1 MTPILRSRDPG
12 LQPERTALSWTRTA
26 VAMSVN
32 AALGL
37 RAGVTHESST
47 LVMLSLVLVAAATLM
62 FIYGRQRA
70 HVLAI
75 QTPGPPSLASVR
87 VCWTVSMSTVL
98 ASIVGLMA
106 IAK

>member
-1 MTPILRSRDPG
+1 MTPILRARDPG

-37 RAGVTHESST
+37 RAGVTHESTT
-47 LVMLSLVLVAAATLM
+47 LVMLSVVLVAIATLM
-62 FIYGRQRA
+62 LIYGRHRA
-70 HVLAI
+70 HSLAT
-75 QTPGPPSLASVR
+75 QTPGPPSLVSVR
-87 VCWTVSMSTVL
+87 ICWTVSMSTAL